1 MWRFHQRRSL
11 LHVNVS
17 YQNLYR
23 ESEITNTCRYSCLQ
37 IRVAY
42 TTKDS
47 TFNDPWSRIIPLPD
61 YDAENETEYGNI
73 ADTYEE

>member
-1 MWRFHQRRSL
+1 MTILIACQRKILNRLSA
-11 LHVNVS
+11 HNS
-17 YQNLYR
+17 DK
-23 ESEITNTCRYSCLQ
+23 SRYSCLQ

-47 TFNDPWSRIIPLPD
+47 IFNDPWSRTIPLPD
-61 YDAENETEYGNI
+61 YSFENETEYGNI